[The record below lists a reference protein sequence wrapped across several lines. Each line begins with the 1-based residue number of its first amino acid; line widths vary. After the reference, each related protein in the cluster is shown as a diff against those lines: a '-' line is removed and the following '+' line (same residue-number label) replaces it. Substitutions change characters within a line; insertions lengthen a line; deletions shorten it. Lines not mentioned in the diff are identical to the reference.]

1 MTKLNVRIT
10 IFATAAVL
18 GLGIPAAA
26 FAYDEKDA
34 IRDCNS
40 HLRGEYGLSDF
51 RHESAEQISGQSHS
65 FRVTG
70 KSKVDGE
77 QHGYECEI
85 TDRHVTS
92 VRYDGP
98 EPEGLGTAEKL
109 AIGAAAA
116 IAVGA
121 AASAMSHKDDEP
133 APAAVATAAPPSI
146 NTLADGSMEVMVPG
160 GCMVL
165 YNEIGLRQEHGS
177 NCSLADLTAASNAM
191 TSHLRTHRNQ

>member
-1 MTKLNVRIT
+1 MNKINVRIT

-26 FAYDEKDA
+26 FAYDEDDA
-34 IRDCNS
+34 IRDCNNR
-40 HLRGEYGLSDF
+40 LRDEYGLSDF
-51 RHESAEQISGQSHS
+51 RHESAKKLADKSHS
-65 FRVTG
+65 FRVSG
-70 KSKVDGE
+70 KTKVDGDK
-77 QHGYECEI
+77 HGYECDI

-121 AASAMSHKDDEP
+121 AASAMSNKDDEP
-133 APAAVATAAPPSI
+133 APTAVASAAPPSI
-146 NTLADGSMEVMVPG
+146 NTLPDGAMEVMVPG

-177 NCSLADLTAASNAM
+177 NCSADDLTAASNAM
-191 TSHLRTHRNQ
+191 TSYLRAHRNQ